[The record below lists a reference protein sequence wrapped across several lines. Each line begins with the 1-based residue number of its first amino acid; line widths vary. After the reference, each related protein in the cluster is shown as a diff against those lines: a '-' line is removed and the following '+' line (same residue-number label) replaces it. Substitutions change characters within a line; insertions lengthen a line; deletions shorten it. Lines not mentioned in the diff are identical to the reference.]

1 MSPELRRGRHAF
13 TLLEALV
20 ACVIGVVITVV
31 TATALVSASR
41 VLTKSS
47 GRDAATRE
55 LHRARAALTRDLSQV
70 RLQPDAF
77 RSQPAPASLGGGADG
92 DYLNFLSAVN
102 ITSGAQQPLEDG
114 SGNPY
119 LFVNVFYY
127 PTIPSNHDA
136 LFGQSCTGGN
146 NGGYDDQCAHKILLR
161 CVEDQNPA
169 YDPSDPGTQ
178 DVLHPG
184 LTGLM
189 TRPINFPKTPTRT
202 TVGIN
207 LLTFRAQT
215 LPGELRI
222 TLKAVSLAEA
232 RRKLALGTTSLDSSR
247 FTLEQVFSVFPRS

>member
-1 MSPELRRGRHAF
+1 MNPERRRRQAF

-20 ACVIGVVITVV
+20 ACVIGVVITVI
-31 TATALVSASR
+31 TASALVSASR

-55 LHRARAALTRDLSQV
+55 LFKARGALSRDLTQV
-70 RLQPDAF
+70 SLNANNLHVDK
-77 RSQPAPASLGGGADG
+77 APASLGAGADG

-102 ITSGAQQPLEDG
+102 TTTGAQQPLEDG

-119 LFVNVFYY
+119 LYLNVFYY
-127 PTIPSNHDA
+127 PTVPANHDV
-136 LFGQSCTGGN
+136 LFGHSCTGGN

-161 CVEDQNPA
+161 CVEDENTT
-169 YDPSDPGTQ
+169 YDPTDGNTQ

-189 TRPINFPKTPTRT
+189 SRPTGFPKTTTRT

-207 LLTFRAQT
+207 LLTFQVQT

-232 RRKLALGTTSLDSSR
+232 RRKIALGSTSLNTGPY
-247 FTLEQVFSVFPRS
+247 TLEQVFSVFPKN